1 MGICITAHCHS
12 SDRAQAFNSLVF
24 GEIGYV
30 LTTRFLKMSTF
41 HPRVFKGNPLCF
53 ASMAITAALQVP
65 ARGGDVTGGMQP
77 VTVAEPVHYF
87 DGHQNLIVNKT
98 TTRVDA
104 PA

>member
-1 MGICITAHCHS
+1 MPNWQILVGICITAHCHS
-12 SDRAQAFNSLVF
+12 SNRAQAFNSLVF

-65 ARGGDVTGGMQP
+65 ARGGGVTRGMRP
-77 VTVAEPVHYF
+77 SDSHRAYALF
-87 DGHQNLIVNKT
+87 
-98 TTRVDA
+98 
-104 PA
+104 